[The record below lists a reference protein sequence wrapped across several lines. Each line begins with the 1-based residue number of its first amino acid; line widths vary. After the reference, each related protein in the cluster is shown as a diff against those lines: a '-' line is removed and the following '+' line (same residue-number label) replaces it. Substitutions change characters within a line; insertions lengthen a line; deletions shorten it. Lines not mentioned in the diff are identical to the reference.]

1 MSLKPST
8 VPFQFFSSAGILMFY
23 GSLLLLYYL
32 GFGQQKR
39 VLTLLCQLTLVS
51 VVAQYGYQFIK
62 VLFDPKSTT
71 FWHFGWLYLFTPSVR
86 LWSTHEH
93 FGFVPLWSASKHGHS
108 NSCFGKH
115 SDDGLVH
122 WQHCSMARHN
132 GSAGMVPH
140 MHWWSTALATETKH

>member
-1 MSLKPST
+1 MNTIITLCCCDTWGTIHKLVCGFGTSVLVKEYEPQALIT

-71 FWHFGWLYLFTPSVR
+71 F
-86 LWSTHEH
+86 
-93 FGFVPLWSASKHGHS
+93 
-108 NSCFGKH
+108 
-115 SDDGLVH
+115 
-122 WQHCSMARHN
+122 
-132 GSAGMVPH
+132 
-140 MHWWSTALATETKH
+140 